1 LDLILR
7 TIPYKKV
14 SRPKVKVPKP
24 SGKGQYD
31 DHFPSARWLADYR
44 LDWLPS
50 DAVAD
55 ATAMQASAIDKRLGI
70 LAYGGQP
77 SSAIRSRA
85 KLKMIEKADAKEAPL
100 RGGGASLRAGHGN
113 VVPSDERR
121 EFLHDR
127 ARRYV
132 RAPRQQVAIDQN
144 KFAANTVFLRKF
156 DKRG

>member
-1 LDLILR
+1 
-7 TIPYKKV
+7 
-14 SRPKVKVPKP
+14 VKVPKP

-77 SSAIRSRA
+77 ISAIRSRA

-100 RGGGASLRAGHGN
+100 RGGGAFLRAGHGN

-121 EFLHDR
+121 EFITLLGGAAAVVARSGACAAAGDEFLMSPGRNDGANLAR
-127 ARRYV
+127 AFRRGL
-132 RAPRQQVAIDQN
+132 
-144 KFAANTVFLRKF
+144 TE
-156 DKRG
+156 